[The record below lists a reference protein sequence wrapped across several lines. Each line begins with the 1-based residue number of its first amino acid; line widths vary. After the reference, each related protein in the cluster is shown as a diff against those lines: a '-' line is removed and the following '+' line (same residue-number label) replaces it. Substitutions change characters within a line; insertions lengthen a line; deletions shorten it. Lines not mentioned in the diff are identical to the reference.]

1 MYIFLIIRKVQ
12 KRKVKVLS
20 EFLKALR
27 ISLVLYET
35 VIKIFEKHK
44 MLLLYWWS
52 KEPKR
57 PRLRKLKM
65 TRIIKIIIKNSCD
78 RNIIF

>member
-20 EFLKALR
+20 EFR